1 MNTERPTATHL
12 NRKNTMSTPANSSG
26 IKITWYGHS
35 TWMIE
40 TESKKIIVDP
50 FFNDNPASPI
60 KSSNIRQCDTILVTH
75 GHFDHIADCSEI
87 ANRCGSTVIAI
98 YEIANWLTEKHQVKD
113 PIGMNIG
120 GTATQDWGSAKM
132 VPALHSSGLP
142 DGSYGGEAAGFVV
155 TINSKKLY
163 FAGDTGLFS
172 DMQLFGNDLDLAV
185 LPIGDLFTM
194 GPEDS
199 LQAIGWLN
207 PKNVLP
213 THYNT
218 WPPIEQDVELWAK
231 SVQSETASNPV
242 VLKPGESW
250 QL

>member
-1 MNTERPTATHL
+1 MPNQ
-12 NRKNTMSTPANSSG
+12 SSG
-26 IKITWYGHS
+26 SDVKVTWYGHS

-40 TESKKIIVDP
+40 SNNHKILIDP
-50 FFNDNPASPI
+50 FFNDNPASPVKAADI
-60 KSSNIRQCDTILVTH
+60 EGCDSILVTH
-75 GHFDHIADCSEI
+75 GHFDHIADCAEI
-87 ANRCGSTVIAI
+87 ANRCQATVIAI
-98 YEIANWLTEKHQVKD
+98 YEIANWLTEKHQIQD

-120 GTATQDWGSAKM
+120 GTAKQDWGTAKM

-142 DGSYGGEAAGFVV
+142 DGSYGGEAAGFIVSV
-155 TINSKKLY
+155 SGKNLY

-199 LQAIGWLN
+199 VQAIEWLN
-207 PKNVLP
+207 PKIVLP

-218 WPPIEQDVELWAK
+218 WPPIEQDSDAWAQ
-231 SVQSETASNPV
+231 SVQSKTNSKAV
-242 VLKPGESW
+242 VLRPGESYS
-250 QL
+250 L